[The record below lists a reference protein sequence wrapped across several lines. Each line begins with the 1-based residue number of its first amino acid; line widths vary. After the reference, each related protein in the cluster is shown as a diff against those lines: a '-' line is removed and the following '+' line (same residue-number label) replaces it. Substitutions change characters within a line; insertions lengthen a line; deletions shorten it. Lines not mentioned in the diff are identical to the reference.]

1 MATRSKISLRLKQG
15 LVFGAAF
22 LVVSSLNVTSPS
34 FAQEAEKKGFFGKL
48 LDRDERKR
56 RKAERRAAKQRN
68 SGGIQDSDTVDVS
81 PGAAPDVPSDL
92 GQFVK
97 PGGSAAGTP
106 SAIQGASPSVSPS
119 ASQTVIPDA
128 NVATSPDS
136 TLDISPD
143 ASRTELI
150 QELKEAKEEQRK
162 RNFNNEAELAEAKA
176 ELARRQSTGQITPD
190 QAKLTPARIRDQQ
203 LSELEKL
210 KAELARRQ
218 LTNTTKAERIG
229 RALTDNELAYR
240 YVDQCITR
248 PSGNFTNL
256 FNGQP
261 DLQLIVSEK
270 KTQVYRNADR
280 TILLQSSTS
289 ACDVSFSGGDIDDYA
304 AGLIHILETQGG
316 LVESKKLAGL
326 TIINTVHPRG
336 NFRLATGKKIIG
348 NSDTNLYTSIIA
360 LR

>member
-1 MATRSKISLRLKQG
+1 MAYHSKISLRLKQG
-15 LVFGAAF
+15 LIFGATF
-22 LVVSSLNVTSPS
+22 LVVSSALVTSPS

-48 LDRDERKR
+48 FDGDERKR
-56 RKAERRAAKQRN
+56 RKAERRAAKQKA
-68 SGGIQDSDTVDVS
+68 SDGLQDSDTVDVS
-81 PGAAPDVPSDL
+81 PGAAPNVPSDF
-92 GQFVK
+92 GQYVQ

-106 SAIQGASPSVSPS
+106 SASQSVVPD
-119 ASQTVIPDA
+119 VIPDA
-128 NVATSPDS
+128 NLATSPDG

-150 QELKEAKEEQRK
+150 QELKEAKQEQRK
-162 RNFNNEAELAEAKA
+162 RNFNNKDELAAARAELV
-176 ELARRQSTGQITPD
+176 RRQSTGEITPD

-203 LSELEKL
+203 LSQLEKL
-210 KAELARRQ
+210 KAELARRE

-248 PSGNFTNL
+248 PKGDFTNL
-256 FNGQP
+256 FDGQP
-261 DLQLIVSEK
+261 DIQLIVSEK

-280 TILLQSSTS
+280 NLLLQTSTET
-289 ACDVSFSGGDIDDYA
+289 CDVSFNSSDIDDYA
-304 AGLIHILETQGG
+304 AGLVHILETQGA

-336 NFRLATGKKIIG
+336 NFRLATGRKIIG
-348 NSDTNLYTSIIA
+348 SADTNLYTSIIA